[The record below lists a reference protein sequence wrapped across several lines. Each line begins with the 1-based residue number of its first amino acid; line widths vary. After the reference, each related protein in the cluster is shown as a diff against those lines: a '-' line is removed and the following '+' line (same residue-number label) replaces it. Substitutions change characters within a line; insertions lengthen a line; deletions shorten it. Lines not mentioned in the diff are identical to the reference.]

1 MFAQRLRLARKKAG
15 LSMRELAT
23 RMSPSVSVQA
33 ISKYEAG
40 KMMPSSRVLV
50 GLGQALDV
58 SLDFLMGGQ
67 VEGLEGV
74 EFRKHSRTSATDR
87 ARAEVLVTEQIE
99 NYLAIEHILDIE
111 PPPEPFDGL
120 RCDQVQGLEG
130 AEELANRLRAEW
142 NLGFGPIP
150 SMTGLLESKG
160 IKLIEAD
167 LPERFDGLACT
178 VKRVRGQPDTEAV
191 VISSRTGI
199 ERRRFTLARELAHRV
214 ILDVTGIAIR
224 REKALDRFAATLLVP
239 AEHLR
244 EQAGRNRH
252 GITYT
257 EMVRLKHAYGVSA
270 ATMLTRLREVS
281 VVSAAALDRAFRGYA
296 RAWRKR
302 EPAPIEPTQGLGAF
316 EEPHRFEA
324 LVWRGL
330 GDQLFAPVRGA
341 GLLRRSLREVGD
353 ELRGPSVE
361 VFEEQ
366 LEHPRDD
373 QHVVPYLGTW
383 AVKSAGVRR
392 PTSTHMTQSSAIAA
406 AREIAI
412 RNRSE
417 LIIHDRQ
424 GRIEARTSYAA
435 PDVHARAEVQGTR
448 QAEVRVPEL
457 ASRHTALL
465 ARSSLTRAV

>member
-40 KMMPSSRVLV
+40 KMMPSSRVLI
-50 GLGQALDV
+50 GIGRALDV
-58 SLDFLMGGQ
+58 SLDFLLGGQ

-111 PPPEPFDGL
+111 PPPDPFEGL
-120 RCDQVQGLEG
+120 RSDQVQSLEE
-130 AEELANRLRAEW
+130 AEDLANRLRAAW
-142 NLGFGPIP
+142 NLGFGPMP

-167 LPERFDGLACT
+167 LPERCDGLVCT

-214 ILDVTGIAIR
+214 ILDVTGKAIR
-224 REKALDRFAATLLVP
+224 REKALDRFAAALLVP

-244 EQAGRNRH
+244 EQAGSNRH

-302 EPAPIEPTQGLGAF
+302 EPAPIEPTQGPGAF

-330 GDQLFAPVRGA
+330 GEQLFSPFRGA
-341 GLLRRSLREVGD
+341 ELLNLPLHEVERGI
-353 ELRGPSVE
+353 RGP
-361 VFEEQ
+361 
-366 LEHPRDD
+366 R
-373 QHVVPYLGTW
+373 
-383 AVKSAGVRR
+383 
-392 PTSTHMTQSSAIAA
+392 AA
-406 AREIAI
+406 
-412 RNRSE
+412 
-417 LIIHDRQ
+417 
-424 GRIEARTSYAA
+424 
-435 PDVHARAEVQGTR
+435 
-448 QAEVRVPEL
+448 
-457 ASRHTALL
+457 
-465 ARSSLTRAV
+465 